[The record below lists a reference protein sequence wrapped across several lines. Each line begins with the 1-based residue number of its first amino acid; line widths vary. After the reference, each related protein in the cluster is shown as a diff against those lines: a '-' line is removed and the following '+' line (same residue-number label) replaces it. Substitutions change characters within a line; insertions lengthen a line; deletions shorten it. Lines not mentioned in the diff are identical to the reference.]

1 MTNAKQLRVERV
13 VAAPADR
20 VFALLA
26 DPQQHVALDG
36 SGLLRGTEA
45 GAVTG
50 VGQMFPMRMH
60 RDDLGYYQT
69 LNTVV
74 AFEPGTS
81 IGWAPMLDPDCDL
94 YSKLTHITLGGQTY
108 TYHLT
113 AADGGTSVEQVYD
126 WSGVTD
132 PQFEAFCPFVST
144 EDLDATLARL
154 ARAVE
159 G

>member
-1 MTNAKQLRVERV
+1 MTDAKQLTADRV
-13 VAAPADR
+13 VAAPADAI
-20 VFALLA
+20 FALLS
-26 DPQQHVALDG
+26 DPQQHSVLDG
-36 SGLLRGTEA
+36 SGTLRGTDA
-45 GAVTG
+45 GPVTEK
-50 VGQMFPMRMH
+50 GQVFAMRMH
-60 RDDLGYYQT
+60 RDDMGDYRT

-74 AFEPGTS
+74 AFEPGTT
-81 IGWAPMLDPDCDL
+81 IGWAPMLDPDCEL
-94 YSKLTHITLGGQTY
+94 YSKLTHIKLGGQTY

-113 AADGGTSVEQVYD
+113 PAEGGTSVRQVYD

-144 EDLDATLARL
+144 EHLDATLANL